1 MSHSG
6 PTSPAD
12 AGAEAGAGDRCGGPA
27 SGAPAPRGP
36 ARRAVLI
43 AGLAAAGL
51 PFAENAA
58 AQKAAAPPP
67 PQNARPQEGDRFVFV
82 SGDRQGA
89 EVRPDDLPA
98 GGPSVIVWPVDRKT
112 ETVRDGS
119 RLNQVLLVRLDPA
132 SLDDETRSRAAEGIV
147 AYSATCSHAQ
157 CPVTGWGAERKV
169 FHCACHQSEYDP
181 SHGARV
187 VGGPAPRPLAALPL
201 RIEDGA
207 LAAAGTFI
215 GRVGNHPA

>member
-1 MSHSG
+1 MSIAG
-6 PTSPAD
+6 PSSPAGV
-12 AGAEAGAGDRCGGPA
+12 GAEAVDGCSGPKPDRPP
-27 SGAPAPRGP
+27 SRGP

-58 AQKAAAPPP
+58 AQKAAVPPP

-89 EVRPDDLPA
+89 EIRPDDLPA
-98 GGPSVIVWPVDRKT
+98 GGPSVLAWPVDRKT
-112 ETVRDGS
+112 ETMRDGS

-157 CPVTGWGAERKV
+157 CPVTGWGPEKKV

-181 SHGARV
+181 SRGARV
-187 VGGPAPRPLAALPL
+187 VSGPAPRPLPALPL

-207 LAAAGTFI
+207 LVAAGTFI
-215 GRVGNHPA
+215 GRVGNRPG